1 MLDIEE
7 EQKQD
12 QKTDLDINLTFKPFE
27 MFENK
32 EDAKEQKQAEQ
43 NRFVTYEF
51 DINHE
56 IQELIKRYTG
66 SINMEYGTSGM
77 DDLSIKEVF
86 GQRNKYV
93 FS

>member
-1 MLDIEE
+1 ME
-7 EQKQD
+7 
-12 QKTDLDINLTFKPFE
+12 F
-27 MFENK
+27 
-32 EDAKEQKQAEQ
+32 
-43 NRFVTYEF
+43 EF

-56 IQELIKRYTG
+56 IKELIKRYTG